1 MELIIGIL
9 SRTMNK
15 NVSSIQNNAPPPHL
29 LQEKKKKYKEVN
41 FMILYKI
48 YYGNMTFL
56 DMS

>member
-1 MELIIGIL
+1 
-9 SRTMNK
+9 MNK